1 MIQITACSRGDRLAE
16 RGERVLAPHARQQE
30 HRGVRVGLG
39 PRAFLEGLRARVAP
53 PGRRRRRALALAA
66 RERAQLEE
74 ALRARRRLAHDLVVL
89 EALRLLCGPAARRP
103 SFLIAILDKN
113 FEADEFCR
121 VAWNA
126 FRSRLHASRD
136 IGTSY
141 AKMQAACPCGTC

>member
-1 MIQITACSRGDRLAE
+1 MVRSRGDR

-74 ALRARRRLAHDLVVL
+74 ALGPRRRLADDLVVL
-89 EALRLLCGPAARRP
+89 EALRLLCAAGRRP
-103 SFLIAILDKN
+103 
-113 FEADEFCR
+113 ADAV
-121 VAWNA
+121 VAEVVELPLEGRELRRA
-126 FRSRLHASRD
+126 VVVREELLEVRRRRD
-136 IGTSY
+136 AEDSVFVEP
-141 AKMQAACPCGTC
+141 A

>member
-1 MIQITACSRGDRLAE
+1 MIKRTLRSRGDRRAE

-39 PRAFLEGLRARVAP
+39 PRALERLRARVAP

-89 EALRLLCGPAARRP
+89 EALRLCLAAGRRP
-103 SFLIAILDKN
+103 
-113 FEADEFCR
+113 ADAV
-121 VAWNA
+121 VAEVVELPLERGELRRA
-126 FRSRLHASRD
+126 VVVREELLEVRRRRD
-136 IGTSY
+136 AEDTVLVEP
-141 AKMQAACPCGTC
+141 A